1 MKNEQLKIIVE
12 SLIDITEKAGKKTV
26 ELYNSGLKII
36 KKPDDSPV
44 TNGDL
49 EVDKML
55 KEKIKELTPDIP
67 IISEESVDLKIRNTL
82 KTYWLL
88 DPIDGTKEYISGKDE
103 YTLNAA
109 LVVNKKPIM
118 GLVGVPKKNSFFILM
133 GWAKAL

>member
-12 SLIDITEKAGKKTV
+12 SLIDITEKAGEKTI

-82 KTYWLL
+82 KTFWLL
-88 DPIDGTKEYISGKDE
+88 APIDGTKEYISG
-103 YTLNAA
+103 
-109 LVVNKKPIM
+109 
-118 GLVGVPKKNSFFILM
+118 
-133 GWAKAL
+133 

>member
-12 SLIDITEKAGKKTV
+12 SLIDTTEKAGNKTI

-55 KEKIKELTPDIP
+55 AEKRFID
-67 IISEESVDLKIRNTL
+67 KIRINESL
-82 KTYWLL
+82 
-88 DPIDGTKEYISGKDE
+88 IDKYS
-103 YTLNAA
+103 
-109 LVVNKKPIM
+109 
-118 GLVGVPKKNSFFILM
+118 
-133 GWAKAL
+133 